1 MRMRI
6 YQSIAK
12 QRFFRNPT
20 DLRQFFRYSSR
31 INLFFEAKCLFDFS
45 VIRNNMTTL
54 PTEFSSL
61 SDDIVHFIFHRHD
74 LFQRNTFEN
83 GYLHFKLDPDH
94 RINEK
99 DQECNAGD
107 KPDHQT
113 LSRIGRDI
121 DDHIDRAGDT
131 DQWKHRTEW
140 NLEGARRLWQTV
152 AQDEDVDMR
161 KDVGNHPEN
170 RTDKDQKADQ
180 LGGIITDISKEKD

>member
-1 MRMRI
+1 
-6 YQSIAK
+6 
-12 QRFFRNPT
+12 
-20 DLRQFFRYSSR
+20 
-31 INLFFEAKCLFDFS
+31 
-45 VIRNNMTTL
+45 MTTL

-140 NLEGARRLWQTV
+140 NLEGARRLWQAV

-180 LGGIITDISKEKD
+180 LGGIITDISKEKGLKGSQTTHRYMEHYSCLFSQKTAASYSFSPCPDRY

>member
-1 MRMRI
+1 
-6 YQSIAK
+6 
-12 QRFFRNPT
+12 
-20 DLRQFFRYSSR
+20 
-31 INLFFEAKCLFDFS
+31 
-45 VIRNNMTTL
+45 MTTL

-140 NLEGARRLWQTV
+140 NLEGARRLWQAV

>member
-1 MRMRI
+1 ML
-6 YQSIAK
+6 
-12 QRFFRNPT
+12 FR
-20 DLRQFFRYSSR
+20 S
-31 INLFFEAKCLFDFS
+31 
-45 VIRNNMTTL
+45 
-54 PTEFSSL
+54 
-61 SDDIVHFIFHRHD
+61 
-74 LFQRNTFEN
+74 
-83 GYLHFKLDPDH
+83 HFKLDPDH